1 VAIDI
6 GDVHKNSK
14 LLINGVPYNVD
25 EMEFMKPGKGRAV
38 YRLRLRSLIDGVG
51 IDMTYHS
58 GDRVEEAP
66 VTTCEMQY
74 LYKEDDQY
82 IFMNSQTF
90 EQHPLSDKAIGDNK
104 YYLKEG
110 VTVTGMMLGDTL
122 IGITPPTFIELTAVQ
137 VAVSTKTDTHTA
149 QMKTAVME
157 TGLTVGVPSFVT
169 EGDIIKIDTRT
180 GTYVERT
187 GKKR

>member
-1 VAIDI
+1 MAIDI
-6 GDVHKNSK
+6 GEVHKNSK
-14 LLINGVPYNVD
+14 LLINGAPYNVD

-38 YRLRLRSLIDGVG
+38 YRLRLRNLIDGIGV
-51 IDMTYHS
+51 DMTCHS

-66 VTTCEMQY
+66 ITTCDMQY
-74 LYKEDDQY
+74 LYSEDDQY
-82 IFMNSQTF
+82 IFMNTKTF
-90 EQHPLSDKAIGDNK
+90 EQYPLNAKSVGNNK
-104 YYLKEG
+104 YFLKEG
-110 VTVTGMMLGDTL
+110 ITGTGLMLGERL
-122 IGITPPTFIELTAVQ
+122 IGFTPPTFIELAAAE
-137 VAVSTKTDTHTA
+137 VAVSTKTDTHTS

-157 TGLTVGVPSFVT
+157 TGFNLGVPSFVN